1 MVKTITQIIIP
12 TVIAIVFFAV
22 LLFGIRFVFGANNPF
37 YVVASGSMIPRLNV
51 GDLVIVKHATD
62 DRDDSSFSN
71 LQIGDIIVFNTPYKT
86 TEGNHKVIVHRV
98 VETVTDP
105 EVEKILRTKGDANA
119 GSIPKLDYPIR
130 EKDYIGKVVY
140 DIPKVGMVTQILSPP
155 VNYVLIGIVAIAL
168 IYTLRKQGRHDQVSR
183 K

>member
-1 MVKTITQIIIP
+1 MLMRGQ
-12 TVIAIVFFAV
+12 F
-22 LLFGIRFVFGANNPF
+22 
-37 YVVASGSMIPRLNV
+37 
-51 GDLVIVKHATD
+51 
-62 DRDDSSFSN
+62 
-71 LQIGDIIVFNTPYKT
+71 
-86 TEGNHKVIVHRV
+86 
-98 VETVTDP
+98 
-105 EVEKILRTKGDANA
+105 
-119 GSIPKLDYPIR
+119 PKLDYPIR